1 MLMRSK
7 KHPQAI
13 VFSEDCYLIL
23 ENGSMNVSFHINH
36 DLIDIAPQAV
46 FSFNQDSEKISK
58 IQCPFWNNIIVTI
71 IEGFEA

>member
-1 MLMRSK
+1 MRSK
-7 KHPQAI
+7 KLSPDIA
-13 VFSEDCYLIL
+13 FNDDCYLIP
-23 ENGSMNVSFHINH
+23 ETGSMNVSFHINH

-71 IEGFEA
+71 VEVFEA